1 MKSQV
6 AQRHA
11 LPPVNALKRVVSI
24 SQQVRN
30 IVLIM

>member
-6 AQRHA
+6 AQRPA
-11 LPPVNALKRVVSI
+11 LPPVNVLKRVVSI